1 MSEAQQPEARALYL
15 ARELEAGSFM
25 PNILQNENG
34 LRINS
39 AAELRRL
46 HARVQELETELAS
59 ERRHKPARDV
69 AAVRTLAALGYD
81 WHGGEQWKPP
91 LQERKPLTDGEI
103 IAAQERLIAAKD
115 ELYRS
120 RIGLTCAHCK
130 TGKYRADGNGYH
142 DFHRCDSC
150 RHVPMFGADGKE
162 FGIQEKH
169 G

>member
-1 MSEAQQPEARALYL
+1 MSQAQQPEALRLRLAAEGHIALCKKFGPEGFHFDADPQDVLAIL
-15 ARELEAGSFM
+15 ARAQELEA
-25 PNILQNENG
+25 
-34 LRINS
+34 
-39 AAELRRL
+39 ELI
-46 HARVQELETELAS
+46 A